1 MTDIAIFGNHYQE
14 RYRSDLRRFFHL
26 LAACPWSVA
35 IERDYW
41 AYLRQ
46 VLDTMPANAVPF
58 SGDDFQSRIVLSIG
72 GDGTFLRT
80 ARTVERKEI
89 PIMGINSGTLGY
101 LSAAR
106 ISEAEAILS
115 GIADQTFT
123 VESRSMLE
131 VSADVPLRSCP
142 FALNEVAVLKKDT
155 GSMISVHASIDG
167 QPLADYLADGL
178 IVSTPTG
185 STGYNLSVGGP
196 IISPSASVWVISPVA
211 AHSLTMRP
219 LVVDDSCEIYL
230 RPSSRSST
238 FLLTIDGRSVT
249 LPIDTSLHL
258 RKAPFVTRVVHLAH
272 QTFTDSLRSKLL
284 WGIDA
289 R

>member
-1 MTDIAIFGNHYQE
+1 MTDIAIFGNNYQE
-14 RYRSDLRRFFHL
+14 RYRSALRHFFHL
-26 LAACPWSVA
+26 LAQHSWSVA
-35 IERDYW
+35 IERQYW
-41 AYLRQ
+41 AYLEK
-46 VLDTMPANAVPF
+46 VLDHMPPNAVTF
-58 SGDDFQSRIVLSIG
+58 TGDDFDCRLVLSIG

-80 ARTVERKEI
+80 ARTVGHKEI

-115 GIADQTFT
+115 GIADHTYT
-123 VESRSMLE
+123 VEPRSMLE
-131 VSADVPLRSCP
+131 VRADVPLPSRP

-155 GSMISVHASIDG
+155 GSMISVHASVNG
-167 QPLADYLADGL
+167 RPLADYLADGL

-219 LVVDDSCEIYL
+219 LVVDDSCEIDL
-230 RPSSRSST
+230 KPTSRSRS
-238 FLLTIDGRSVT
+238 FLLTIDGQSVS
-249 LPIDTSLHL
+249 LPIDTPLHL
-258 RKAPFVTRVVHLAH
+258 RKAPFVTRVVHLAN